1 MPNHTNENA
10 SYRRAVDL
18 LEADLEN
25 EMVALEPTLGQ
36 CFGFNEV
43 AKDVWRALAVPQS
56 FGDLKS
62 GLLEQYDVSEAQ
74 CAAELS
80 ELLDDMVASKLIER
94 VDHGANGDATSR

>member
-1 MPNHTNENA
+1 MSNHTNENA
-10 SYRRAVDL
+10 SYRRAVEL

-43 AKDVWRALAVPQS
+43 AKDVWRALEVPQS
-56 FGDLKS
+56 FANLKS
-62 GLLEQYDVSEAQ
+62 GLMDQYDVSEAQ
-74 CAAELS
+74 CAADLS

-94 VDHGANGDATSR
+94 VDRGAPGDASSQ